1 MLLKLAVGCLG
12 VAAFVIGSAAVP
24 GQAVNAAPS
33 RCWYV
38 EEGEPSHK
46 GKACDVS
53 RTVSADEG
61 VTYHV
66 QNDAGAFS
74 VKFLE
79 TDATHSCGDSCE
91 FAALWKN
98 GDLWESTYAVDRDGA
113 MRLWLEPTDSSP
125 QFIFRIPE
133 NLSASRPASRP
144 VGLRRGQLSETP
156 FQF

>member
-12 VAAFVIGSAAVP
+12 VAAFVIGSAAAP

-38 EEGEPSHK
+38 EEGLGSHS

-53 RTVSADEG
+53 RTVSADKG

-79 TDATHSCGDSCE
+79 TDAAHSCGRSCK
-91 FAALWKN
+91 FTAVWQN

-113 MRLWLEPTDSSP
+113 LRLWVLPDEGSP
-125 QFIFRIPE
+125 QFIFRLP
-133 NLSASRPASRP
+133 NSFTASRPA
-144 VGLRRGQLSETP
+144 GLRRGQLSETP